1 MKWLFRDIESESDSL
16 LSQELKRDLKALAD
30 QVPEPD
36 FSQVRLQAA
45 IQSRTV
51 ARASKFHRTT
61 WVLAPV
67 CAAALA
73 LVVLP
78 RFMQSVNDQTPAVKV
93 PITDSNPVQPAPQP
107 TMEKLNPAPEPPIA
121 PVPPVH
127 TNVVP
132 ERVVERIAPAPRK
145 HRPIIREGS
154 VAKVAVKSIPKASS
168 AKTIEPSDLA
178 NTEQSSPNDSV
189 PVAMATAPGPSE
201 TTVEITA
208 TQSEHGLSVAREVEN
223 SNDVVIGG

>member
-1 MKWLFRDIESESDSL
+1 MKWLFRDIESESDAL

-51 ARASKFHRTT
+51 AQANKFHRTT

-78 RFMQSVNDQTPAVKV
+78 RFMQSVKDQTPTVSV
-93 PITDSNPVQPAPQP
+93 PMTDSNPVPPVPQP
-107 TMEKLNPAPEPPIA
+107 TVENLNPVPEPPIA
-121 PVPPVH
+121 PVPPVNGN
-127 TNVVP
+127 TAPKPNL
-132 ERVVERIAPAPRK
+132 ERSTPSPRK
-145 HRPIIREGS
+145 HRSIIREGS
-154 VAKVAVKSIPKASS
+154 VAKVAVKSIPKPAA
-168 AKTIEPSDLA
+168 AKTVELSDVA
-178 NTEQSSPNDSV
+178 HSVETSPNDSV
-189 PVAMATAPGPSE
+189 PVAMATAPVPSE